1 VFGLEGERPSVRNQL
16 LRSGVPS
23 KSLGMEFSDLDDSA
37 EKEALMDWC
46 ELVKKGMVINRPGEP
61 RSGWGVLLAG
71 EPGHGKTTLASVAL
85 QELIRTIPVEIFT
98 PAVSLPVRLGRFMD
112 YPKLLR
118 TQKDSWANEELADDM
133 KALFGDSQK
142 QVDNV
147 QVFVLDDLGKEY
159 RTANHWAE
167 NQFDALLRSRF
178 NSGLPTIVTTNVP
191 LKDWGSVYGES
202 MGSFAHEAFLP
213 LVIESDKGDRRR
225 GKKVK

>member
-1 VFGLEGERPSVRNQL
+1 MYRLEDQRPLVRNQI
-16 LRSGVPS
+16 LRAGLPS
-23 KSLGMEFSDLDDSA
+23 KSIGLDFSDLDDSA
-37 EKEALMDWC
+37 EKEILVSWC
-46 ELVKKGMVINRPGEP
+46 DLVRSGNIINRPGEA
-61 RSGWGVLLAG
+61 RSGLGIMLSG

-85 QELIRTIPVEIFT
+85 QELIRTIPLEVFT
-98 PAVSLPVRLGRFMD
+98 PATSMPIRLGRFMD

-118 TQKDSWANEELADDM
+118 TQKEAFHDEELQDEV
-133 KALFGDSQK
+133 KAFYGDSPRK
-142 QVDNV
+142 EENV

-159 RTANHWAE
+159 RTSTGWAE

-191 LKDWGSVYGES
+191 LKDWGNVYGES
-202 MGSFAHEAFLP
+202 MGSFAHEAFIP

>member
-1 VFGLEGERPSVRNQL
+1 MFRLEDLRPTLRNQI
-16 LRSGVPS
+16 LRAGVPS
-23 KSLGMEFSDLDDSA
+23 KSLGLEFSDLDNSA
-37 EKEALMDWC
+37 EKEALMGWC
-46 ELVKKGMVINRPGEP
+46 ELVRKGQIINRPGEA
-61 RSGWGVLLAG
+61 RSGLGVMLAG

-85 QELIRTIPVEIFT
+85 QELIRTIPQDVFT
-98 PAVSLPVRLGRFMD
+98 PSTSLPIRLGRFMD

-118 TQKDSWANEELADDM
+118 VQKESWSDEELADEV
-133 KALFGDSQK
+133 KAFFGDSPRK
-142 QVDNV
+142 EENV

-225 GKKVK
+225 AKKDK